1 MDELEFNADTV
12 SNTDANLEIEGYE
25 AEVEAIQQAYPEEDW
40 RTPAEQAAEKEA
52 AETALDQETTTT
64 TTTENVESG
73 QTAEP
78 VTPEVVPET
87 KGSQWKGRY
96 EGNPLTG

>member
-40 RTPAEQAAEKEA
+40 RTPAEQAAEKEV
-52 AETALDQETTTT
+52 LDQETATTN
-64 TTTENVESG
+64 NVESG

-78 VTPEVVPET
+78 VAPEVIPEL
-87 KGSQWKGRY
+87 KEADGK
-96 EGNPLTG
+96 EDMKAIC